1 MRRRRKSAICP
12 SCSRPV
18 GDAKELCP
26 YCGEPLED
34 SPAFRIRL
42 WMPLTFFLVVVIALS
57 AIASFPCGL
66 GDLMAEWLEALGIK
80 ADPLAESAL
89 PGILRALF
97 VLILFLPVSRR
108 APGVPAPLSVSDI
121 ASGIAWRL
129 LLFADVA
136 LCVAIAKCIV

>member
-1 MRRRRKSAICP
+1 MP
-12 SCSRPV
+12 F
-18 GDAKELCP
+18 
-26 YCGEPLED
+26 
-34 SPAFRIRL
+34 AFL
-42 WMPLTFFLVVVIALS
+42 MLVVIALS

-66 GDLMAEWLEALGIK
+66 GELMDEWLGALGIK
-80 ADPLAESAL
+80 SDPLAESAL
-89 PGILRALF
+89 PGILRALA

-108 APGVPAPLSVSDI
+108 VPGVPAPLSVAKI

>member
-12 SCSRPV
+12 SCSRPIA
-18 GDAKELCP
+18 DAKESCP

-34 SPAFRIRL
+34 PSSFHLRL
-42 WMPLTFFLVVVIALS
+42 WMPLALFLVVTFAISAL
-57 AIASFPCGL
+57 AGFPCEL
-66 GDLMAEWLEALGIK
+66 GELTPAWLEALGIK

-89 PGILRALF
+89 PGILRALAA
-97 VLILFLPVSRR
+97 LILFLPVSRR
-108 APGVPAPLSVSDI
+108 APGVPAPLSVSEI

-129 LLFADVA
+129 LLFADGA